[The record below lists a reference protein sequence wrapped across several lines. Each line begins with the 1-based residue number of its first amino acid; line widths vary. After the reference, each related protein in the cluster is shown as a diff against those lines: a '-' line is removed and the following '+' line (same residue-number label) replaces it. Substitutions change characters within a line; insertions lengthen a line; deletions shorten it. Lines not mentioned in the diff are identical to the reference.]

1 MKASRKQTEK
11 LAVGIEWRHTSSSFP
26 RRGWSLYGCNPLPKE
41 HLASLRRS
49 ITFFTNRVFFCSP
62 FHNCPSSPH
71 RTPKFPTSR
80 HHFNPTATF
89 KALPSSQ
96 MTRSTPLSPANI
108 SPLREKRRVE
118 RPPTSYSA
126 VQQSRIQSTS
136 RSVPPHQH
144 PNRWTPRARGQ
155 STASTCHPSIF

>member
-1 MKASRKQTEK
+1 METHVVIVSSTRVVLIWLQPSSKRASSQP
-11 LAVGIEWRHTSSSFP
+11 TSLHHLFHQSS
-26 RRGWSLYGCNPLPKE
+26 
-41 HLASLRRS
+41 
-49 ITFFTNRVFFCSP
+49 FFCSP
-62 FHNCPSSPH
+62 FRNCPSSPH

-89 KALPSSQ
+89 KALPSSK

-144 PNRWTPRARGQ
+144 PNRCTPRARGQ
-155 STASTCHPSIF
+155 STASTCHPYIF